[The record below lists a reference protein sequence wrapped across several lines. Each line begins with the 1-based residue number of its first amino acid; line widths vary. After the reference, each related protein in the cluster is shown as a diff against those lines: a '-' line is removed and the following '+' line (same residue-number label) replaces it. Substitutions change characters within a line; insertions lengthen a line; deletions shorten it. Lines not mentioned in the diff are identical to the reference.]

1 MGNANRHGTERETV
15 HEVGRSVQRIG
26 DPHPLLIEHVIK
38 RLDII
43 NRYDIHLLI
52 LSPFHI
58 LLAEKSVSRVLIL
71 HKPTQ
76 ITAISECALSDHL
89 LVLNIHLRH
98 KILESDLRFDN
109 SGVYS
114 LVTLYTA
121 HVRNSS
127 ICSCH
132 TPSQWPVRPHKAD

>member
-1 MGNANRHGTERETV
+1 MSPILLQSNLTV
-15 HEVGRSVQRIG
+15 
-26 DPHPLLIEHVIK
+26 
-38 RLDII
+38 
-43 NRYDIHLLI
+43 
-52 LSPFHI
+52 LSPI
-58 LLAEKSVSRVLIL
+58 YKLLTVKNMSRVLLL
-71 HKPTQ
+71 HKSTR
-76 ITAISECALSDHL
+76 IISVSKATLFDHL
-89 LVLNIHLRH
+89 LVRIIGDPS